1 MSIMSPNWR
10 SIHPITS
17 WQWQKGV
24 LLGHGSFGS
33 AYECMRD
40 DGFVFAV
47 KEMSLQ
53 DQGDDGRQHINQL
66 EQEITLLSQFEHES
80 IVQYY
85 GTDKDDS
92 KLYIFL
98 ELVSRGSLRSL
109 YHRYHLQDSQVSA
122 YTKQILHGLKYLHDQ
137 HVAHRDIKCANI
149 LVDDS
154 GFVKLADFGL
164 AQIIKLNN
172 VQSITGTAFWMA
184 PEVVRGRNSNWLA
197 ADIWSLGC
205 TVLEMLTR
213 QPPYFHLETVQALF
227 KIANGKPPD
236 VPSTL
241 SSNAQ
246 DFIHKCLQVDP
257 NARPTASQLLE
268 HPFVNHQFPLP
279 H

>member
-1 MSIMSPNWR
+1 MR
-10 SIHPITS
+10 PITS
-17 WQWQKGV
+17 WQKGV
-24 LLGHGSFGS
+24 LLGRGSFGS
-33 AYECMRD
+33 VYEGIRD
-40 DGFVFAV
+40 DGFFFAV
-47 KEMSLQ
+47 KEMPLQ
-53 DQGDDGRQHINQL
+53 DQGDDTRQHINLL
-66 EQEITLLSQFEHES
+66 EQEITLLSQFEHEN

-98 ELVSRGSLRSL
+98 ELVSQGSLRSL
-109 YHRYHLQDSQVSA
+109 YQRYHLQDPQVSA
-122 YTKQILHGLKYLHDQ
+122 YTRQILHGLKYLHDRN
-137 HVAHRDIKCANI
+137 VAHRDIKCANI
-149 LVDDS
+149 LVDVS
-154 GFVKLADFGL
+154 GSVKLADFGI
-164 AQIIKLNN
+164 AKVIKSNN
-172 VQSITGTAFWMA
+172 ALSITAFTGTAMWMA
-184 PEVVRGRNSNWLA
+184 PEVVRRNCSYWLA

-213 QPPYFHLETVQALF
+213 QPPYCHLETIQALF
-227 KIANGKPPD
+227 KIGKGEPPN